1 MVGESTVPDDEVIG
15 GALHAFVSVPSAT
28 FGSISQPSMVVATL
42 SFDADGVLL
51 DAETEELFLTDDS
64 PVDADLW
71 ASVYASHALALE
83 SYAVVV
89 GEAAALVDGEEGG
102 ADMLGGCRAS
112 DCGLGRLLNGAM
124 LEACGD
130 CDVALSNAGGL
141 RADLGPGAISRGDV
155 RTALPFDN
163 TLMALDISGAGLRAA
178 LAVAAAKAP
187 DWWACPDVANP
198 TCAGDGCDE
207 SACGVSGGHL
217 QTLGLRWAYNA
228 ETDEVLGAEVFDN
241 ATKSWYDLDDDR
253 TYRVAT
259 NSYLANGGDGYAPL
273 PAFGSNQVELAGGT
287 QSDVLGAAFEDGL
300 FPNPLPDGY
309 RLFDLDGGD
318 GLRAWSRNSSVLAAC
333 LADPSNGGLSGP
345 GREGPELL
353 RRRRGF
359 RARARGGRGR
369 VRRHYVRVHGV
380 RVGSSGGRL
389 RKIA

>member
-1 MVGESTVPDDEVIG
+1 MVGESTAPDDEVIG
-15 GALHAFVSVPSAT
+15 GALHAFVTVPSAT

-83 SYAVVV
+83 SDAVVV

-163 TLMALDISGAGLRAA
+163 TLMALDISGAGLRAV

-187 DWWACPDVANP
+187 DWWACPTVENP

-207 SACGVSGGHL
+207 SACGLSGGHL

-253 TYRVAT
+253 TYLAITAACALWGAYQGAAASPLEALFADSIATGDRSAATTAKFVAGVLSFGIGPLLTIGLFVWLGDEWRVGVLRVVVLVGMARRVM
-259 NSYLANGGDGYAPL
+259 NLRDA
-273 PAFGSNQVELAGGT
+273 LAGDT
-287 QSDVLGAAFEDGL
+287 VR
-300 FPNPLPDGY
+300 PL
-309 RLFDLDGGD
+309 LC
-318 GLRAWSRNSSVLAAC
+318 A
-333 LADPSNGGLSGP
+333 
-345 GREGPELL
+345 
-353 RRRRGF
+353 
-359 RARARGGRGR
+359 
-369 VRRHYVRVHGV
+369 
-380 RVGSSGGRL
+380 
-389 RKIA
+389 